1 MKMKKF
7 FALLLSLSMVLSLAA
22 CGSKGN
28 SNDSQTDGET
38 ASDLHLGYDINTG
51 ENHYG
56 PYYDEWS
63 DKTDEELFEE
73 ALKEDTTINVYAT
86 SSKMMKVEE
95 GFEAAYPG
103 LDLVVSDLK
112 TDEVLSKAKIE
123 HDTGNITAD
132 VLQTKDV
139 NGNVFHE
146 WYNQDILE
154 PYYPKDICS
163 HIDEGYLKYGYPLYA
178 SQSMWYYN
186 TKAFPD
192 GQPIHS
198 WWEIIEKNEDGT
210 QKYRLFTK
218 EIGQES
224 AYLSLFASF
233 INNADEMAQSYK
245 DTYGKDLEY
254 TYDASSFDFEVP
266 ENNAGVEYLWR
277 FSQAKMTFISDGDE
291 LVLAVHN
298 STAEDPALCLAS
310 AGKIGNRDES
320 GYDIAWCL
328 NLEPYTALLN
338 LECLFIAKGTNS
350 PAGAR
355 LFIRYVTGGADGK
368 SEGMKP
374 FKKEGNWPVRD
385 DVEDKKNPAQLTEL
399 GARANDLS
407 AIYDIYLDVQEMWT
421 YWLSQNLKMKFKHR
435 DFSRAAA
442 TAAARA
448 F

>member
-385 DVEDKKNPAQLTEL
+385 DVEDKKNPAQL

-421 YWLSQNLKMKFKHR
+421 YWLSQNLKMK
-435 DFSRAAA
+435 
-442 TAAARA
+442 
-448 F
+448 

>member
-132 VLQTKDV
+132 VLQTKDL

-374 FKKEGNWPVRD
+374 FKKEGNWPIRD
-385 DVEDKKNPAQLTEL
+385 DVEDKKNPAELTEL

-421 YWLSQNLKMKFKHR
+421 YWLSQNLKMK
-435 DFSRAAA
+435 
-442 TAAARA
+442 
-448 F
+448 

>member
-112 TDEVLSKAKIE
+112 TGEVLSRAKIE

-374 FKKEGNWPVRD
+374 FKKEGNWPIRD
-385 DVEDKKNPAQLTEL
+385 DVEDKKNPAELTEL

-421 YWLSQNLKMKFKHR
+421 YWLSQNLKMK
-435 DFSRAAA
+435 
-442 TAAARA
+442 
-448 F
+448 

>member
-63 DKTDEELFEE
+63 DKTDEELYEE

-86 SSKMMKVEE
+86 SSKMLKVEE

-163 HIDEGYLKYGYPLYA
+163 HIDEGNLKYGYPLYA

-254 TYDASSFDFEVP
+254 TYDASSFDFDVP

-277 FSQAKMTFISDGDE
+277 FTQAEMTFISDGDE

-328 NLEPYTALLN
+328 NLTPYTALLN

-374 FKKEGNWPVRD
+374 FKKEGNWPIRD
-385 DVEDKKNPAQLTEL
+385 DVEDKKNPARLTEL

-407 AIYDIYLDVQEMWT
+407 AIYDIYPDVQDMWA
-421 YWLSQNLKMKFKHR
+421 YWLSKTK
-435 DFSRAAA
+435 
-442 TAAARA
+442 
-448 F
+448 

>member
-355 LFIRYVTGGADGK
+355 LFIRYVTGGADGR

-374 FKKEGNWPVRD
+374 FKKEGNWPIRD
-385 DVEDKKNPAQLTEL
+385 DVEDKKNPAELTEL

-421 YWLSQNLKMKFKHR
+421 YWLSQNLKMK
-435 DFSRAAA
+435 
-442 TAAARA
+442 
-448 F
+448 

>member
-95 GFEAAYPG
+95 GFEAAYSG

-163 HIDEGYLKYGYPLYA
+163 HIDEGNLKYGYPLYA

-198 WWEIIEKNEDGT
+198 WWEIIEKKDDGT

-254 TYDASSFDFEVP
+254 TYDASSFDFDVP

-277 FSQAKMTFISDGDE
+277 FSQAKMTFIGDGDE

-374 FKKEGNWPVRD
+374 FKKEGNWPIRD
-385 DVEDKKNPAQLTEL
+385 DVEDKKNPAELTEL

-421 YWLSQNLKMKFKHR
+421 YWLSQNPKMK
-435 DFSRAAA
+435 
-442 TAAARA
+442 
-448 F
+448 

>member
-355 LFIRYVTGGADGK
+355 LFIRYVTGGADGQ

-374 FKKEGNWPVRD
+374 FKKEGNWPIRD
-385 DVEDKKNPAQLTEL
+385 DVEDKKNPAKLTEL

-421 YWLSQNLKMKFKHR
+421 YWLSQNPKMK
-435 DFSRAAA
+435 
-442 TAAARA
+442 
-448 F
+448 

>member
-218 EIGQES
+218 ESGQES

-421 YWLSQNLKMKFKHR
+421 YWLSQNLKMK
-435 DFSRAAA
+435 
-442 TAAARA
+442 
-448 F
+448 

>member
-350 PAGAR
+350 PACAR

-374 FKKEGNWPVRD
+374 FKKEGNWPIRD
-385 DVEDKKNPAQLTEL
+385 DVEDKKNPAELTEL

-421 YWLSQNLKMKFKHR
+421 YWLSQNLKMK
-435 DFSRAAA
+435 
-442 TAAARA
+442 
-448 F
+448 

>member
-123 HDTGNITAD
+123 HDTGHITAD

-374 FKKEGNWPVRD
+374 FKKEGNWPIRD
-385 DVEDKKNPAQLTEL
+385 DVEDKKNPAELTEL

-421 YWLSQNLKMKFKHR
+421 YWLSQNLKMK
-435 DFSRAAA
+435 
-442 TAAARA
+442 
-448 F
+448 

>member
-233 INNADEMAQSYK
+233 INNADEMEQSYK
-245 DTYGKDLEY
+245 DIYGKDLEY

-374 FKKEGNWPVRD
+374 FKKEGNWPIRD
-385 DVEDKKNPAQLTEL
+385 DVEDKKNPAELTEL

-421 YWLSQNLKMKFKHR
+421 YWLSQNLKMK
-435 DFSRAAA
+435 
-442 TAAARA
+442 
-448 F
+448 

>member
-374 FKKEGNWPVRD
+374 FKKEGNWPIRD
-385 DVEDKKNPAQLTEL
+385 DVEDKKNPAKLTEL

-407 AIYDIYLDVQEMWT
+407 AIYDIYLDVQDMWT
-421 YWLSQNLKMKFKHR
+421 YWLSKNPKMK
-435 DFSRAAA
+435 
-442 TAAARA
+442 
-448 F
+448 

>member
-7 FALLLSLSMVLSLAA
+7 FALFLSLSMVLSLAA

-374 FKKEGNWPVRD
+374 FKKEGNWPIRD
-385 DVEDKKNPAQLTEL
+385 DVEDKKNPAELTEL

-421 YWLSQNLKMKFKHR
+421 YWLSQNLKMK
-435 DFSRAAA
+435 
-442 TAAARA
+442 
-448 F
+448 

>member
-328 NLEPYTALLN
+328 NMEPYTALLN

-374 FKKEGNWPVRD
+374 FKKEGNWPIRD
-385 DVEDKKNPAQLTEL
+385 DVEDKKNPAELTEL

-421 YWLSQNLKMKFKHR
+421 YWLSQNLKMK
-435 DFSRAAA
+435 
-442 TAAARA
+442 
-448 F
+448 

>member
-22 CGSKGN
+22 CGSKDN

-421 YWLSQNLKMKFKHR
+421 YWLSQNLKMK
-435 DFSRAAA
+435 
-442 TAAARA
+442 
-448 F
+448 

>member
-63 DKTDEELFEE
+63 DKTDEELYEE

-95 GFEAAYPG
+95 GFEAAYSG

-355 LFIRYVTGGADGK
+355 LFIRYVTGGADGQ

-374 FKKEGNWPVRD
+374 FKKEGNWPIRD
-385 DVEDKKNPAQLTEL
+385 DVEDKKNPAELTEL

-421 YWLSQNLKMKFKHR
+421 YWLSQNLKMK
-435 DFSRAAA
+435 
-442 TAAARA
+442 
-448 F
+448 

>member
-63 DKTDEELFEE
+63 DKSDEELFEE

-374 FKKEGNWPVRD
+374 FKKEGNWPIRD
-385 DVEDKKNPAQLTEL
+385 DVEDKKNPAELTEL

-421 YWLSQNLKMKFKHR
+421 YWLSQNLKMK
-435 DFSRAAA
+435 
-442 TAAARA
+442 
-448 F
+448 

>member
-374 FKKEGNWPVRD
+374 FKKEGN
-385 DVEDKKNPAQLTEL
+385 
-399 GARANDLS
+399 
-407 AIYDIYLDVQEMWT
+407 
-421 YWLSQNLKMKFKHR
+421 
-435 DFSRAAA
+435 
-442 TAAARA
+442 
-448 F
+448 

>member
-266 ENNAGVEYLWR
+266 ENTAGVEYLWR

-421 YWLSQNLKMKFKHR
+421 YWLSQNLKMK
-435 DFSRAAA
+435 
-442 TAAARA
+442 
-448 F
+448 

>member
-198 WWEIIEKNEDGT
+198 WWEIIEKKDDGT

-218 EIGQES
+218 EIGQET

-374 FKKEGNWPVRD
+374 FKKEGNWPIRD
-385 DVEDKKNPAQLTEL
+385 DVEDKKNPAELTEL

-407 AIYDIYLDVQEMWT
+407 AIYDIYLDVQELWT
-421 YWLSQNLKMKFKHR
+421 YWLSQNLKMK
-435 DFSRAAA
+435 
-442 TAAARA
+442 
-448 F
+448 

>member
-38 ASDLHLGYDINTG
+38 ASDLHLGYDLNTG

-123 HDTGNITAD
+123 HDTGHITAD

-421 YWLSQNLKMKFKHR
+421 YWLSQNLKMK
-435 DFSRAAA
+435 
-442 TAAARA
+442 
-448 F
+448 